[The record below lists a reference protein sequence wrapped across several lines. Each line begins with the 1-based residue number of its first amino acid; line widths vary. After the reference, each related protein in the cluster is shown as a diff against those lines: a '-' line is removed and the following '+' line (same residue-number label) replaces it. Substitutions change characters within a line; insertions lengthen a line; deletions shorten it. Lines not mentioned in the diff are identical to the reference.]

1 MANVNPAQERQLRE
15 IYARI
20 LAFALITK
28 DKVYSLGD
36 IIDSISNNSASEELC
51 THLGLS
57 LKLLQIMQEH
67 MNPYYLGVLNS
78 KIEINNGIL
87 ELSKTKEDMVKV
99 AERRLS
105 GFPTDV
111 IQWCVS
117 QIGKE
122 RKNETQ

>member
-1 MANVNPAQERQLRE
+1 MAKVNSEQEKQLQD

-20 LAFALITK
+20 LAFAFISK
-28 DKVYSLGD
+28 DKLYSLQD
-36 IIDSISNNSASEELC
+36 IVDCIRNNIVSEELC

-57 LKLLQIMQEH
+57 LKLLQVMQEH
-67 MNPYYLGVLNS
+67 MNPYILGVLNS

-87 ELSKTKEDMVKV
+87 DLSKTKEDMVKV
-99 AERRLS
+99 AESRLS

-117 QIGKE
+117 QIEKE
-122 RKNETQ
+122 R

>member
-1 MANVNPAQERQLRE
+1 MAKVNSEQEKQLQD

-20 LAFALITK
+20 LAFAFISK
-28 DKVYSLGD
+28 DKLYSLQD
-36 IIDSISNNSASEELC
+36 IVDCIRNSIVSEELC

-57 LKLLQIMQEH
+57 LKLLQVMQEH
-67 MNPYYLGVLNS
+67 MNPYILGVLNS

-87 ELSKTKEDMVKV
+87 DLSKTKEDMVKV
-99 AERRLS
+99 AESRLS

-117 QIGKE
+117 QIEKE
-122 RKNETQ
+122 R